1 MERALEILLSGAAGA
16 LLVWILQVFTERRRR
31 RYERR
36 LYIFRTLLANS
47 VNVVSLDFVSAFNMI
62 LIEYGS
68 KTKVREWHNEFIKH
82 VNLPAVKTKTEIDAR
97 TKMFNTILVKL
108 IEELAKSIHI
118 KIEQLDISNKI
129 YWPKG
134 FNDASEK
141 QHKLT
146 DLLIENQGIW
156 NNLLGADKVEKK
168 LIFEVAQNKKKV
180 TKKDQRKKK

>member
-1 MERALEILLSGAAGA
+1 MEWKWDLLLSGALGA
-16 LLVWILQVFTERRRR
+16 LVVWIIQALTERRRR

-47 VNVVSLDFVSAFNMI
+47 VNIVSLDFVSAFNMI

-68 KTKVREWHNEFIKH
+68 KTKVRYWHNEFINH
-82 VNLPAVKTKTEIDAR
+82 VNLPAAKTKAELDAR
-97 TKMFNTILVKL
+97 NKAFNGILVKL

-134 FNDASEK
+134 FNDVAEK
-141 QHKLT
+141 QRKLT
-146 DLLIENQGIW
+146 DLLITNQGCW
-156 NNLLGADKVEKK
+156 NKLLVPEKDDKKIV
-168 LIFEVAQNKKKV
+168 FEIKHGVKTTKKK
-180 TKKDQRKKK
+180 K